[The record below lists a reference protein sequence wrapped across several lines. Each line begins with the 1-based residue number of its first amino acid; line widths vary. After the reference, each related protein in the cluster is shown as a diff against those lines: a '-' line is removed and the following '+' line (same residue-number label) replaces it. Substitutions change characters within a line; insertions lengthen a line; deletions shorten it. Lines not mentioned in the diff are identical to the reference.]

1 MIPKAELI
9 LGPPGTGKTYFLI
22 QQIKRALED
31 GVHPS
36 RIGVISFTRKAIEEM
51 VTRACAEFRLEPK
64 HFPNMRTSHSFGYHG
79 LGLQAQDVMNKEDY
93 DNIGQQ
99 LGLDFDG
106 KVDSSLDDGVLTPNF
121 KAGEGADYL
130 QMVNRARLR
139 MVSLDVEF
147 NEAANRDLYFPKL
160 EQLNQ
165 QMIEYKIATEKFD
178 FVDMIEKYIE
188 VGEPPH
194 LDYLFIDEAQDFTP
208 LQWHMAAKISERSDK
223 VYIAGDDDQA
233 IHRWTG
239 VDVKLFNNSS
249 ENITVLQQSYRIPK
263 SVWRVAR
270 TIAHRIEDRHLKMF
284 KPRDEEGTVEYVH
297 HMQDIPLH
305 EGSWTLMARTNSM
318 VRDMAKYIRRSGFKY
333 SVKGRPSI
341 SLELVANLQ
350 TWDDLCADREVGVQR
365 IKDLYEAV
373 PKQGKNKVVKRNS
386 RQMLDLLPPDA
397 TLDMEILQLQYGL
410 VVGAE
415 TSAYDVMRVSPED
428 RDYIDAM
435 ERRGDDLMSEPRI
448 KLSTFHAMKGGED
461 DNVVVYT
468 ASTKAATQSEHQDD
482 EHRVFYVGVTR
493 ARHNLWVL
501 QSDYRYRYT
510 I

>member
-1 MIPKAELI
+1 M
-9 LGPPGTGKTYFLI
+9 
-22 QQIKRALED
+22 
-31 GVHPS
+31 HPS

-106 KVDSSLDDGVLTPNF
+106 KVDASLDDGVLTPNF

-165 QMIEYKIATEKFD
+165 QMVEYKIATEKFD

-284 KPRDEEGTVEYVH
+284 KPRDEEG
-297 HMQDIPLH
+297 D
-305 EGSWTLMARTNSM
+305 G
-318 VRDMAKYIRRSGFKY
+318 
-333 SVKGRPSI
+333 
-341 SLELVANLQ
+341 
-350 TWDDLCADREVGVQR
+350 
-365 IKDLYEAV
+365 
-373 PKQGKNKVVKRNS
+373 
-386 RQMLDLLPPDA
+386 
-397 TLDMEILQLQYGL
+397 
-410 VVGAE
+410 
-415 TSAYDVMRVSPED
+415 
-428 RDYIDAM
+428 
-435 ERRGDDLMSEPRI
+435 
-448 KLSTFHAMKGGED
+448 
-461 DNVVVYT
+461 
-468 ASTKAATQSEHQDD
+468 
-482 EHRVFYVGVTR
+482 
-493 ARHNLWVL
+493 
-501 QSDYRYRYT
+501 
-510 I
+510 

>member
-93 DNIGQQ
+93 DNIGKQ

-106 KVDSSLDDGVLTPNF
+106 KVDASLDEGILTPNF

-147 NEAANRDLYFPKL
+147 NEAANRKLYFPKL

-208 LQWHMAAKISERSDK
+208 L
-223 VYIAGDDDQA
+223 
-233 IHRWTG
+233 
-239 VDVKLFNNSS
+239 
-249 ENITVLQQSYRIPK
+249 
-263 SVWRVAR
+263 
-270 TIAHRIEDRHLKMF
+270 
-284 KPRDEEGTVEYVH
+284 
-297 HMQDIPLH
+297 
-305 EGSWTLMARTNSM
+305 
-318 VRDMAKYIRRSGFKY
+318 
-333 SVKGRPSI
+333 
-341 SLELVANLQ
+341 
-350 TWDDLCADREVGVQR
+350 
-365 IKDLYEAV
+365 
-373 PKQGKNKVVKRNS
+373 
-386 RQMLDLLPPDA
+386 
-397 TLDMEILQLQYGL
+397 
-410 VVGAE
+410 
-415 TSAYDVMRVSPED
+415 
-428 RDYIDAM
+428 
-435 ERRGDDLMSEPRI
+435 
-448 KLSTFHAMKGGED
+448 
-461 DNVVVYT
+461 
-468 ASTKAATQSEHQDD
+468 
-482 EHRVFYVGVTR
+482 
-493 ARHNLWVL
+493 
-501 QSDYRYRYT
+501 
-510 I
+510 